1 MTNEEHVDYNRK
13 EVPCKYLM
21 SAPRNFYLFP
31 HKNYNLRSTY
41 WMLKFKCKNTRLRIR
56 NECFSFNVLHVVLGM
71 LFKP

>member
-31 HKNYNLRSTY
+31 HKNYNLKYTY
-41 WMLKFKCKNTRLRIR
+41 LKLKFKCIKTNLSCR
-56 NECFSFNVLHVVLGM
+56 NESLYV
-71 LFKP
+71 